1 MRDELNGVLI
11 ASYQSTKRREL
22 DMGLRGR
29 EGEQTSSPF
38 SPETTW
44 RRIN

>member
-29 EGEQTSSPF
+29 RGEKP
-38 SPETTW
+38 
-44 RRIN
+44 RRPSVQRLPGGE